1 MLAFSNQ
8 PNNRAVNSKTILVT
22 NQGVYN
28 HDNTLQISLRNA
40 SLQYQTA
47 SEQLKITKRIGAGSE
62 KRRSLLREEK
72 CLDKNNKQEYY
83 ALSHSL
89 TKKT

>member
-40 SLQYQTA
+40 SLQNQTA
-47 SEQLKITKRIGAGSE
+47 SEQLKITKRMATEVKNGAHSYA
-62 KRRSLLREEK
+62 K
-72 CLDKNNKQEYY
+72 KNAWIKIKYKQ
-83 ALSHSL
+83 H
-89 TKKT
+89 